1 MIFDTL
7 ITLGM
12 VAAVTAGLVFT
23 RVGPDILLLGAL
35 SVLLALGVVTPS
47 EGLSGFSNEGMLA
60 IAAFYVISA
69 GLRETGA
76 LSAVVDRFF
85 KQTGSLRVAKFR
97 MMLPVLVMSA
107 FVNNTPVVA
116 AFIPAVRDWARKVG
130 LSPSALLMPLS
141 FAAILGGLCTIV
153 GTSTNLVVNGLL
165 IAETSSSGLGF
176 FELAAVGLPCALAGM
191 IYILVAGPRLLPD
204 RIPAVEQLTDPRE
217 YTVEMSVDEG
227 GGLAGRRISE
237 AGLRNLPGL
246 YLVEIER
253 RGHILAAVSPEER
266 LEAGDRLVFAG
277 ITESVIDLQRIRGLT
292 PAAGQTF
299 KLDAPKDERRFYET
313 VLAASSP
320 VARKTVRESRFR
332 TRYGAVVIAVAR
344 DGHRVSG
351 KIGDI
356 RLVPG
361 DTLLLESGTH
371 FSERFRHSR
380 DFLLVRPIHDATP
393 VRSDRAPVA
402 WAILAGVVL
411 SASSGLLPL
420 VIAALLGAG
429 AMIATRCLSA
439 SAARASIDL
448 QVLIVIAAAFGLG
461 QAMQLSGA
469 GTLVGQAAMAV
480 AGDHP
485 MAVLSAVYVATAVL
499 TAVVTN
505 NAAAVLMFPVGL
517 SAATE
522 VGLSAEATAVAIAL
536 AASASFAT
544 PVGYQTN
551 LMVYGPGGYRFT
563 DYLRF
568 GLPLTGIVGVIG
580 LLIIPRVW

>member
-1 MIFDTL
+1 MNFDTL
-7 ITLGM
+7 MTLATI
-12 VAAVTAGLVFT
+12 AAVTAGLVFT
-23 RVGPDILLLGAL
+23 RIGPDILLLGAL
-35 SVLLALGVVTPS
+35 SVLLAFGVVTPA
-47 EGLSGFSNEGMLA
+47 EGLSGFANEGMLA
-60 IAAFYVISA
+60 IAAFYVVSA

-85 KQTGSLRVAKFR
+85 KQTGSLSVAKFR
-97 MMLPVLVMSA
+97 MMLPVMVMSA

-130 LSPSALLMPLS
+130 LSPSAFLMPLS

-176 FELAAVGLPCALAGM
+176 FELAAVGVPCALAGM
-191 IYILVAGPRLLPD
+191 AYVLVAGPRLLPD

-217 YTVEMSVDEG
+217 YTVEMSVDEA
-227 GGLAGRRISE
+227 GGLTGRRIGE

-299 KLDAPKDERRFYET
+299 KLDAPEDERRFYET

-320 VARKTVRESRFR
+320 VTGKTVRESRFR

-344 DGHRVSG
+344 DGQRVSG

-356 RLVPG
+356 RLMPG
-361 DTLLLESGTH
+361 DTLLLESGTD

-380 DFLLVRPIHDATP
+380 DFLLVSPIHDATP
-393 VRSDRAPVA
+393 VRSDRAPAA

-411 SASSGLLPL
+411 AAATGLLPL

-429 AMIATRCLSA
+429 AMIASRCLSA

-461 QAMQLSGA
+461 QAMQVSGA
-469 GTLVGQAAMAV
+469 GTLVGRAAMAV

-522 VGLSAEATAVAIAL
+522 VGLSPEATAVAIAL

-568 GLPLTGIVGVIG
+568 GLPLTVIVGVIG

>member
-1 MIFDTL
+1 MNFDTL
-7 ITLGM
+7 MTLATI
-12 VAAVTAGLVFT
+12 AAVTAGLVVT

-35 SVLLALGVVTPS
+35 SVLLAFGVVTPA
-47 EGLSGFSNEGMLA
+47 EGLSGFANEGMLA

-76 LSAVVDRFF
+76 LSALVDRFF
-85 KQTGSLRVAKFR
+85 KQTGSLRAANLR
-97 MMLPVLVMSA
+97 MMLPVMVMSA

-176 FELAAVGLPCALAGM
+176 FELAAVGVPCALAGVA
-191 IYILVAGPRLLPD
+191 YVLVAGPRLLPE

-217 YTVEMSVDEG
+217 YTVEMSVDEA
-227 GGLAGRRISE
+227 GGLTGRRIGE

-299 KLDAPKDERRFYET
+299 KLDAPEDERRFFET

-320 VARKTVRESRFR
+320 VTGKTVRESRFR

-344 DGHRVSG
+344 DGQRVSG

-356 RLVPG
+356 RLMPG
-361 DTLLLESGTH
+361 DTLLLESGTD

-380 DFLLVRPIHDATP
+380 DFLLVSPIHDATP
-393 VRSDRAPVA
+393 VRSDRAPAA

-411 SASSGLLPL
+411 AAATGLLPL

-429 AMIATRCLSA
+429 AMIASRCLSA

-461 QAMQLSGA
+461 QAMQVSGA
-469 GTLVGQAAMAV
+469 GTLVGRAAMAV

-522 VGLSAEATAVAIAL
+522 VGLSPEATAVAIAL

-568 GLPLTGIVGVIG
+568 GLPLTVIVGVIG

>member
-1 MIFDTL
+1 MNFDTF
-7 ITLGM
+7 ITLAM

-23 RVGPDILLLGAL
+23 RIGPDLLLLGAL
-35 SVLLALGVVTPS
+35 TALITLGVLTPA
-47 EGLSGFSNEGMLA
+47 EGLAGFANEGMLA

-76 LSAVVDRFF
+76 LSSVVDHLFSAG
-85 KQTGSLRVAKFR
+85 GSVRAAQLR
-97 MMLPVLVMSA
+97 MMLPVMTMSA

-116 AFIPAVRDWARKVG
+116 AFIPAVREWSRKAG
-130 LSPSALLMPLS
+130 FSPSALLMPLS
-141 FAAILGGLCTIV
+141 FAAILGGLCTVV
-153 GTSTNLVVNGLL
+153 GTSTNLVINGLL
-165 IAETSSSGLGF
+165 ISETSSDGLEF
-176 FELAAVGLPCALAGM
+176 FELALVGVPCALAGM
-191 IYILVAGPRLLPD
+191 IYILLTSSRLLPD
-204 RIPAVEQLTDPRE
+204 RIPAVETLTDPRE
-217 YTVEMSVDEG
+217 YTVEMAVDENG
-227 GGLAGRRISE
+227 EMSGRRIGE
-237 AGLRNLPGL
+237 AGLRSLPGL

-253 RGHILAAVSPEER
+253 RGHVLAAVSPDER
-266 LEAGDRLVFAG
+266 LEGGDRLVFAG
-277 ITESVIDLQRIRGLT
+277 ITESVIDLQRMRGLT

-299 KLDAPKDERRFYET
+299 KLDAPEYERRFYET

-320 VARKTVRESRFR
+320 VTGKTVRESRFR

-344 DGHRVSG
+344 DGRRVSG

-356 RLVPG
+356 RLMPG
-361 DTLLLESGTH
+361 DTLLLESGTD
-371 FSERFRHSR
+371 FGEQFRRSR

-393 VRSDRAPVA
+393 VRSNRAPAA
-402 WAILAGVVL
+402 WAILAAVVL
-411 SASSGLLPL
+411 CASTGLLPL
-420 VIAALLGAG
+420 VVAALLGAG

-461 QAMQLSGA
+461 TAMQTSGA
-469 GTLVGQAAMAV
+469 GNLVGRAAMAV

-485 MAVLSAVYVATAVL
+485 LAVLSAVYVATALL
-499 TAVVTN
+499 TAIVTN

-522 VGLSAEATAVAIAL
+522 VGLSPEATAVAIAV

-551 LMVYGPGGYRFT
+551 LMVYGPGGYKFM
-563 DYLRF
+563 DYVRF
-568 GLPLTGIVGVIG
+568 GLPLTLIVGIIAMLV
-580 LLIIPRVW
+580 IPRVW